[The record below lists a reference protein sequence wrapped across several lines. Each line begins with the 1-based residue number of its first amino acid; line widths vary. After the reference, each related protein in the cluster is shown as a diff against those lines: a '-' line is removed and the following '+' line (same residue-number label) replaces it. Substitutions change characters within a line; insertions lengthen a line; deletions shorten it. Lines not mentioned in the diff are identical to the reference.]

1 MSSDCEF
8 TVFTATY
15 NRAHLLHR
23 VYGSLL
29 AQTFRD
35 FEWLVIDDGSTDDTE
50 SLIRKWCSEADFPI
64 RYHYQRNQGKHVACN
79 RAVGMARGRFF
90 LPLDSD
96 DACVP
101 DALAMLHHYWDTIP
115 QQQKGAFSAVTVLCK
130 DERGEVVGD
139 RFPDH
144 ITDSNSLDCYYKLKV
159 RGEKWGFHRTDVMR
173 EFPFPVPGKRM
184 PHVPES
190 IVWSSISRRY
200 KTRFVNEAL
209 RIYYTGHESLTSP
222 GNLARSARAYR
233 MWNRFVLEHHLDFL
247 KYDPMEFMRHAA
259 NLSRFSLHLGESA
272 MQQIWSLNTLLG
284 KILCWSALAVG
295 TAKYVADRR
304 CGRVRIDELS

>member
-79 RAVGMARGRFF
+79 RAVGRARGRFF

-101 DALAMLHHYWDTIP
+101 HALAKLRHYWDTIP
-115 QQQKGAFSAVTVLCK
+115 QQRKRAFSAVTVLCK
-130 DERGEVVGD
+130 DERGNVVGD
-139 RFPDH
+139 RFPNH
-144 ITDSNSLDCYYKLKV
+144 ITDSDSLDCYYRLKV
-159 RGEKWGFHRTDVMR
+159 RGEKWGFQRTDVMR
-173 EFPFPVPGKRM
+173 EFPFPVPGERM
-184 PHVPES
+184 SHVPEG
-190 IVWSSISRRY
+190 IVWSQISRRY
-200 KTRFVNEAL
+200 KTRYVNEAL
-209 RIYYTGHESLTSP
+209 RVYYTGHESLTST
-222 GNLARSARAYR
+222 GNLGRTARAFR
-233 MWNRFVLEHHLDFL
+233 MWNRFVLEQHLDFL
-247 KYDPMEFMRHAA
+247 RYNAIEFVRHAA

-272 MQQIWSLNTLLG
+272 TRQIWSLNTPVA
-284 KILCWSALAVG
+284 KVLCWAALPIGAV
-295 TAKYVADRR
+295 KYLADRR
-304 CGRVRIDELS
+304 GARARRDQVS